1 MAARKPK
8 LKPGDKLDAAPVRSR
23 GYYTTPYG
31 RFMSVTTL
39 LDNGVAKPGLPYWY
53 ASEVAQ
59 RAIDAIPKLTRLR
72 GQLAR
77 DEALKWLK
85 GAANEKRDA
94 AAELGTTIHNA
105 IEARILGAPAPEP
118 TEDQQPFLDAF
129 ARFWDDHQP
138 IVEATE
144 MTLANPDDGW
154 AGTGDVWMTL
164 PNSSYGRAVLLGDW
178 KSGKK
183 PHAETAMQCAAYRRA
198 KVGWLKD
205 GTEVVPPS
213 TDGAVLIHIRP
224 SAYPDTG
231 YRIYPLDTSDEVYA
245 AFLSVRDVALGW
257 TKGLAKTALGDPLD
271 IPTLDTAEVA

>member
-1 MAARKPK
+1 MSPRKKP
-8 LKPGDKLDAAPVRSR
+8 LPGDKLEAAPSRVR

-53 ASEVAQ
+53 ANETAQ

-72 GQLAR
+72 GHLAR
-77 DEALKWLK
+77 TEAYNWLR
-85 GAANEKRDA
+85 GAANERRDA
-94 AAELGTTIHNA
+94 AADLGTAVHNA

-118 TEDQQPFLDAF
+118 TDEQRPYMDAF

-138 IVEATE
+138 EVEATE

-164 PNSSYGRAVLLGDW
+164 PRSPYGRAVLLGDW
-178 KSGKK
+178 KSGKS

-205 GTEVVPPS
+205 GTEVVPPA
-213 TDGAVLIHIRP
+213 TENAVLIHLRP
-224 SAYPDTG
+224 DKYPDTG
-231 YRIYPLDTSDEVYA
+231 YRIYPLDTSDAVYQ

-257 TKGLAKTALGDPLD
+257 TKGAAKTALGDPLD
-271 IPTLDTAEVA
+271 IPTLDSAEVA